1 MHEEFEDPLGR
12 GEAARRRYS
21 EDETVQHMLDTA
33 VQMAHEEGLRVSFD
47 LQRLEDVIAR
57 AGVSRSA
64 VYKRWPRKDQFYG
77 QVLLRLARAGHPI
90 LAQDSGTIRVVAEVA
105 LGHPELWQTASGRR
119 ALVVELCR
127 QGALH
132 NFETLKDQTE
142 WQIYIAL
149 HATFLSLPDNR
160 FQEAMRDAL
169 SESEQGFI
177 QRMARFYETMLRLL
191 GFRLRPEAA
200 ALGYEDLASLGGAVV
215 MGSVLT
221 SGAGGLLTE
230 RRLQLDPFNTGRVD
244 EWTLPALGFADI
256 ILSSVEEDSAI
267 VWDDRRLED
276 VKDQLERILDS
287 EHSDG
292 DADKQFG

>member
-1 MHEEFEDPLGR
+1 M
-12 GEAARRRYS
+12 RR
-21 EDETVQHMLDTA
+21 MLDTA
-33 VQMAHEEGLRVSFD
+33 VQMAHEQGLRVSFD
-47 LQRLEDVIAR
+47 LQRLEDVISR

-64 VYKRWPRKDQFYG
+64 VYKRWPRKEQFYS
-77 QVLLRLARAGHPI
+77 QVLLRLAGAGHPI
-90 LAQDSGTIRVVAEVA
+90 LATHDSGTMEAVVEIA
-105 LGHPELWQTASGRR
+105 LAHQELWKTAGGRR

-200 ALGYEDLASLGGAVV
+200 VLGYEDLASLGGAVV

-230 RRLQLDPFNTGRVD
+230 RRLQLDPFNTGHVD